1 MSARPHIL
9 VVDDHANTRLYLKTL
24 LTHEGYL
31 IREAATGQEALT
43 SLKDHPLPPRRS
55 LILLDLKLPDTTGN
69 DLVPPLR
76 TLYPQVPVVI
86 MTAHASVE
94 TAVEAIR
101 NGASNYLEKPIDE
114 KKLLS
119 LIEDLIV
126 PDAPPDGAP
135 NGLLLAGESPP
146 MRLLLDRIRK
156 AASHSIPIL
165 ITGESGTGKELVARS
180 IHNLSPRREEPF
192 IAVNTGAISKELV
205 NSELFGHEK
214 GAFTS
219 AQNRKD
225 GWLLT
230 AGKGTLFLDEIGTM
244 ELSTQI
250 SLLRVIE
257 NRTFYRVGG
266 TEELAF
272 RARIIGATNVDPQ
285 RLVEQGRL
293 REDLYY
299 RLNVFPIDVPPLR
312 ERGRDVLLLAKRFL
326 GEAIELPEA
335 SIHITAGAEEVLL
348 SYPWP
353 GNVRELRN
361 RMIEISVTYDIQGP
375 SGAGGKPK
383 IFELERDMIAPVL
396 TLAKERIPEEPTLL
410 PPPRTLKEGERE
422 QIRRAIRDSSGNKSL
437 AARILGISRK
447 SLYAK
452 MREYRIGEDDP
463 PAPEDSEQS
472 LLPAPPEK

>member
-1 MSARPHIL
+1 MKDILCGKPPPGGKPSTHSATTP
-9 VVDDHANTRLYLKTL
+9 
-24 LTHEGYL
+24 
-31 IREAATGQEALT
+31 
-43 SLKDHPLPPRRS
+43 SPPRRS

-69 DLVPPLR
+69 ALVAPLR
-76 TLYPQVPVVI
+76 ALYPQIPVVI

-119 LIEDLIV
+119 LIDDLLV
-126 PDAPPDGAP
+126 TNELPETAPF
-135 NGLLLAGESPP
+135 GLLLAGESPP
-146 MRLLLDRIRK
+146 MHLLLERIRK

-214 GAFTS
+214 GSFTS

-244 ELSTQI
+244 DLSTQI

-266 TEELAF
+266 TEELSF

-285 RLVEQGRL
+285 KLVDQGRL

-312 ERGRDVLLLAKRFL
+312 ERGRDVLLLARKFL
-326 GEAIELPEA
+326 GEALEIPETA
-335 SIHITAGAEEVLL
+335 VHIAPAAEEILL

-361 RMIEISVTYDIQGP
+361 RMIEISVTYDMQDP
-375 SGAGGKPK
+375 SGIPGRSRT
-383 IFELERDMIAPVL
+383 FELEREMIAPVL
-396 TLAKERIPEEPTLL
+396 TLSRERGGEEAPPL

-422 QIRRAIRDSSGNKSL
+422 QIRRAIRDSAGNKSL

-452 MREYRIGEDDP
+452 MREYRIGEDEPSPPLEGP
-463 PAPEDSEQS
+463 PAHSDG
-472 LLPAPPEK
+472 

>member
-1 MSARPHIL
+1 MTSRPHIL

-31 IREAATGQEALT
+31 VREAATGQEALDT
-43 SLKDHPLPPRRS
+43 LSHDPLPPRRS

-69 DLVPPLR
+69 ALVMPLR
-76 TLYPQVPVVI
+76 SLYPQVPVVI

-119 LIEDLIV
+119 LIDDLLL
-126 PDAPPDGAP
+126 PNELPEAAPF
-135 NGLLLAGESPP
+135 GLLLAGESPP
-146 MRLLLDRIRK
+146 MHLLRERIRK

-244 ELSTQI
+244 DLSTQI

-285 RLVEQGRL
+285 KLVDQGRL

-312 ERGRDVLLLAKRFL
+312 ERGRDVALLARKFL
-326 GEAIELPEA
+326 GEALEIPET
-335 SIHITAGAEEVLL
+335 SVHIAPAAEEVLL
-348 SYPWP
+348 AYPWP

-361 RMIEISVTYDIQGP
+361 RMIEISVTYDMEDPAGM
-375 SGAGGKPK
+375 SGRNRT
-383 IFELERDMIAPVL
+383 FELEREMIAPVL
-396 TLAKERIPEEPTLL
+396 TLSRERVGEESSPL

-422 QIRRAIRDSSGNKSL
+422 QIRRAIRDSAGNKSL

-452 MREYRIGEDDP
+452 MREYRIGEDEP
-463 PAPEDSEQS
+463 P
-472 LLPAPPEK
+472 PPTEPPPSHSDG

>member
-1 MSARPHIL
+1 MSSRPHIL

-24 LTHEGYL
+24 LSHEGYQV
-31 IREAATGQEALT
+31 RDAATGHDAIE
-43 SLKDHPLPPRRS
+43 SLKAHPLPPRRS

-69 DLVPPLR
+69 ALVPPLR
-76 TLYPQVPVVI
+76 ALYPQVPVVI

-119 LIEDLIV
+119 LIVDLIPPEDLS
-126 PDAPPDGAP
+126 DAAESGR
-135 NGLLLAGESPP
+135 LLTGDSPP
-146 MRLLLDRIRK
+146 MKLLLDRIKK
-156 AASHSIPIL
+156 ASSHSIPIL

-214 GAFTS
+214 GSFTS
-219 AQNRKD
+219 AQSRKD

-244 ELSTQI
+244 DLVTQI

-272 RARIIGATNVDPQ
+272 HARIIGATNIDPQ

-312 ERGRDVLLLAKRFL
+312 ERGRDVILLAKRFL
-326 GEAIELPEA
+326 GEAFELPEA
-335 SIHITAGAEEVLL
+335 SIHISPGAEEILL

-361 RMIEISVTYDIQGP
+361 RMIEISVTYDIAER
-375 SGAGGKPK
+375 SGSGVKPK
-383 IFELERDMIAPVL
+383 LFELERGMIAPVL
-396 TLAKERIPEEPTLL
+396 SLTKDRPPDDVPPL

-422 QIRRAIRDSSGNKSL
+422 QIKRAIRDSAGNKSL

-452 MREYRIGEDDP
+452 MREYRIGEEDGSPSDHRTPDP
-463 PAPEDSEQS
+463 TPP
-472 LLPAPPEK
+472 PPEN